1 MKRTFLAAALASL
14 ALIVMVGADAP
25 ARAAS
30 DAAKLPFGVVNAA
43 KLYQESTP
51 GKAGVARLEKLQ
63 NDAMAKLETMQ
74 ADLKKAQDAK
84 DDATAERLQVEM
96 QGAVY
101 AFQNALS
108 AEQENVV
115 SNIQAALEKSL
126 EQYRTSRGLSGI
138 FSSETMLSY
147 SPDADVTDGVM
158 ELFNKQTVDFGPEPK
173 LEVPAAPAK
182 PDALAPAAATA
193 PAGDAQAPAAAPAK
207 K

>member
-1 MKRTFLAAALASL
+1 
-14 ALIVMVGADAP
+14 
-25 ARAAS
+25 
-30 DAAKLPFGVVNAA
+30 
-43 KLYQESTP
+43 
-51 GKAGVARLEKLQ
+51 
-63 NDAMAKLETMQ
+63 
-74 ADLKKAQDAK
+74 
-84 DDATAERLQVEM
+84 M

-126 EQYRTSRGLSGI
+126 EQYRTEHGLLGI

-147 SPDADVTDGVM
+147 SPEADVTEGVM
-158 ELFNKQTVDFGPEPK
+158 ALFNKQKVDFGPEPK

-182 PDALAPAAATA
+182 PDALAPAEATA
-193 PAGDAQAPAAAPAK
+193 PAAEPTK

>member
-1 MKRTFLAAALASL
+1 MKRTILAAALASL
-14 ALIVMVGADAP
+14 TLIVLVGSRGAALAADAVKP
-25 ARAAS
+25 Q
-30 DAAKLPFGVVNAA
+30 FGVVNAA
-43 KLYQESTP
+43 ALYQDS
-51 GKAGVARLEKLQ
+51 VARLEKLQ
-63 NDAMAKLETMQ
+63 NDAMAKLEAMQ
-74 ADLKKAQDAK
+74 ADLKKAQDGK
-84 DDATAERLQVEM
+84 DDAAAERLQVEM

-126 EQYRTSRGLSGI
+126 EQYRTEHGLFGI

-147 SPDADVTDGVM
+147 SPEADVTEGVM
-158 ELFNKQTVDFGPEPK
+158 ALFNKQKVDFGPEPK

-182 PDALAPAAATA
+182 PDALAPAEATA
-193 PAGDAQAPAAAPAK
+193 PAAEPTK

>member
-1 MKRTFLAAALASL
+1 MKRTILAAALASL
-14 ALIVMVGADAP
+14 TLIVLVGSRGAALAADAVKP
-25 ARAAS
+25 Q
-30 DAAKLPFGVVNAA
+30 FGVVNAA
-43 KLYQESTP
+43 ALYQDSVA

-63 NDAMAKLETMQ
+63 NDAMAKLEAMQ
-74 ADLKKAQDAK
+74 ADLKKAQDGK
-84 DDATAERLQVEM
+84 DDAAAERLQVEM

-126 EQYRTSRGLSGI
+126 EQYRTEHGLLGI

-147 SPDADVTDGVM
+147 SPEADVTEGVM
-158 ELFNKQTVDFGPEPK
+158 ALFNKQKVDFGPEPK
-173 LEVPAAPAK
+173 LEVHAAPAK
-182 PDALAPAAATA
+182 PDALAPAEATA
-193 PAGDAQAPAAAPAK
+193 PAAEPTK